1 MLTDMELENLDGAIK
16 AIGQVNTCITASV
29 IEGAKK
35 SLIEKGYEGAG
46 AYAAQLTGTDDNTE
60 LLRILTILKRYKL
73 GPDAAVKVL
82 DNLGHLSSGTW

>member
-16 AIGQVNTCITASV
+16 AIGRVNTCMTPSV

-60 LLRILTILKRYKL
+60 LLRVLTILKKYKL
-73 GPDAAVKVL
+73 GPEAAAKVL
-82 DNLGHLSSGTW
+82 DNLGHMSSGKW